1 MADVILVAASGLA
14 REVLAVIRSVG
25 HDRVIGFLDDDESK
39 WGTMLSDLPILGGIG
54 AAEGF
59 SGAQLLLCTGKGAHR
74 ESIARRLG
82 ALGYRDDDYATVVHE
97 SVEVPPTC
105 SVGRGSIL
113 LAGVVLTT
121 EVTVARHVVAMP
133 HVTLTHDNVI
143 GSFVTLCAGT
153 TLGGGVTVGER
164 AYLGMSSSVREGVH
178 IGADA
183 VLGMG
188 AVLTRDMPSA
198 ETWYGVPARP
208 DFATSEIP
216 R

>member
-1 MADVILVAASGLA
+1 MADLLLVAASGLA
-14 REVLAVIRSVG
+14 REALAVIRANGRDTVL
-25 HDRVIGFLDDDESK
+25 GFLDDDESR
-39 WGTMLSDLPILGGIG
+39 WGNSLNDLPIIGGLD
-54 AAEGF
+54 AAERF
-59 SGAQLLLCTGKGAHR
+59 PGAQLLLCAGRGAR
-74 ESIARRLG
+74 RSSIALRLA
-82 ALGYRDDDYATVVHE
+82 ALGFQDDDYATLIHE

-105 SVGRGSIL
+105 SVGQGTIL

-133 HVTLTHDNVI
+133 HVTLTHDDEI
-143 GSFVTLCAGT
+143 ASFVTLCAGV
-153 TLGGGVTVGER
+153 TLGGGVVVGER

-188 AVLTRDMPSA
+188 AVLTRNVPPA

-208 DFATSEIP
+208 DFVTSGAL

>member
-14 REVLAVIRSVG
+14 REVLAVIRSAG

-39 WGTMLSDLPILGGIG
+39 WGTTLSGLPILGGIH
-54 AAEGF
+54 AAEEF
-59 SGAQLLLCTGKGAHR
+59 SGAQLVLCAGKGIHR
-74 ESIARRLG
+74 EGIARRLA
-82 ALGYRDDDYATVVHE
+82 ALGYQNDDYATVVHE
-97 SVEVPPTC
+97 SVEVHSTC
-105 SVGRGSIL
+105 SVGQGSIL

-133 HVTLTHDNVI
+133 HVTLTHDDVI

-178 IGADA
+178 IGDDS

-188 AVLTRDMPSA
+188 AVLTRDMPPA
-198 ETWYGVPARP
+198 ETWYGVLSRP
-208 DFATSEIP
+208 DVATAEKP